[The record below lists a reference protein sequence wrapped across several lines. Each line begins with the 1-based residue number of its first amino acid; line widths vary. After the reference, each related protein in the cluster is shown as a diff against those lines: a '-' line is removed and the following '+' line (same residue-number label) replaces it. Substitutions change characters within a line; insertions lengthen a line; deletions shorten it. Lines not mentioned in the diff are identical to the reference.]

1 MDLLTKINENKHSNE
16 RFLRAFDFLC
26 GLKGVTAGQLA
37 KMIGTN
43 GSLISA
49 YRSGKKKASD
59 DMMDRL
65 LRASQGKIYRRYLT
79 GHSDFM
85 LLANVPDEQFLED
98 ERREENPDYDV
109 MQSRTKKQPEEQL
122 PFWADNLIN
131 IMSEQVK
138 QNEELNRELRQSIAE
153 VHALRDELRSMLRSP
168 YAVPAPPIPYL
179 ATAEP

>member
-16 RFLRAFDFLC
+16 RFLRAFDYLC
-26 GLKGVTAGQLA
+26 GLKGVSAGQLA

-49 YRSGKKKASD
+49 YRSGKKKAST

-109 MQSRTKKQPEEQL
+109 MHRQKQSTKPL
-122 PFWADNLIN
+122 PYWADTFISIL
-131 IMSEQVK
+131 SEQVK
-138 QNEELNRELRQSIAE
+138 RNEELNRELRQSIAE
-153 VHALRDELRSMLRSP
+153 IHALRDELRSMLRSQ
-168 YAVPAPPIPYL
+168 YAVTAPPIPY

>member
-1 MDLLTKINENKHSNE
+1 MDLLTKINENKYSNE
-16 RFLRAFDFLC
+16 RFLRAFDYLC
-26 GLKGVTAGQLA
+26 GLNGVTAGQLA

-98 ERREENPDYDV
+98 ERREKNPDYDIIHSHQEK
-109 MQSRTKKQPEEQL
+109 QSVKEL
-122 PFWADNLIN
+122 PSWADTFMS

-153 VHALRDELRSMLRSP
+153 VQALRDELRSMFRSP